1 LADLLRYLGA
11 EIDMDDDTKTMSIRA
26 VGGVDKTL
34 APYDLVRKMR
44 ASILVLGPLLARHGE
59 AKVSLPGGCA
69 IGSRPVDL
77 HLMGL
82 EAMGAEIKIE
92 DGYVIAKAPEGGLN
106 GADILFPKVSV
117 GATEHILMTATL
129 ANGTTTL
136 SNAAMEPEITDLAE
150 CLVKMGAYI
159 EGIGTNKLVIHGVE
173 TLKGATHSVIPDR
186 IETGP
191 FMIAAALTGGDVT
204 LTNTR
209 AGTLDSVS
217 ALLRKAGAEVTISGD
232 KIRVRRQDDLKSM
245 RGIDIM
251 TEPYP
256 GFPTDMQ
263 AQAMTMLTL
272 CDGAGMVTET
282 IFENRF
288 MHVPELVRMGANITV
303 QGNSAIVRGV
313 DTLKG
318 AQVMATDLRAS
329 VALVIAGLCAI
340 EGETT
345 VNRIYH
351 LERGYEDIAG
361 KLSAV
366 GANIRREK

>member
-1 LADLLRYLGA
+1 
-11 EIDMDDDTKTMSIRA
+11 
-26 VGGVDKTL
+26 
-34 APYDLVRKMR
+34 
-44 ASILVLGPLLARHGE
+44 
-59 AKVSLPGGCA
+59 
-69 IGSRPVDL
+69 
-77 HLMGL
+77 
-82 EAMGAEIKIE
+82 
-92 DGYVIAKAPEGGLN
+92 
-106 GADILFPKVSV
+106 
-117 GATEHILMTATL
+117 
-129 ANGTTTL
+129 
-136 SNAAMEPEITDLAE
+136 
-150 CLVKMGAYI
+150 VKR
-159 EGIGTNKLVIHGVE
+159 E
-173 TLKGATHSVIPDR
+173 
-186 IETGP
+186 
-191 FMIAAALTGGDVT
+191 
-204 LTNTR
+204 
-209 AGTLDSVS
+209 
-217 ALLRKAGAEVTISGD
+217 
-232 KIRVRRQDDLKSM
+232 DDLKSM

-303 QGNSAIVRGV
+303 HGNSAIVRGV
-313 DTLKG
+313 DSLKG

-329 VALVIAGLCAI
+329 VALVIAGLCAT

-366 GANIRREK
+366 GADIKREL